1 MNGTEGVVGH
11 NFGEISLGRR
21 RTAQDVSNSQLIFI
35 ARRFVGPH
43 ISSLTV
49 VVFIV

>member
-11 NFGEISLGRR
+11 NFGEISLGR